1 MKKMIHDVKKL
12 AGADA
17 RRLVMPI
24 VLSVLL
30 RTANQDVTSRIV
42 EYVEGIRTFR
52 LYHLTGSGFA
62 RLDQALVSQKKAS
75 ERAELSVVPATLAIS
90 AVTSMLIPIS
100 MLLGTWLF
108 AQGQV
113 EVVTFPLRQSRGL

>member
-75 ERAELSVVPATLAIS
+75 ERENSPYCRL
-90 AVTSMLIPIS
+90 
-100 MLLGTWLF
+100 
-108 AQGQV
+108 
-113 EVVTFPLRQSRGL
+113 PLHFRQ